1 MSRCYELRG
10 CPASQYLNCEAYTS
24 GLRCYQVPRPR
35 CTKDLLFCMQM
46 GCPAYNAWSSEI
58 DAEMR
63 SRAMETAGSRRGEEA
78 EF

>member
-10 CPASQYLNCEAYTS
+10 CPASQYLYCEAYTS
-24 GLRCYQVPRPR
+24 GLRCYQVPNPR

-46 GCPAYNAWSSEI
+46 GCPAYDAWSSDI

-63 SRAMETAGSRRGEEA
+63 SRAMETVGSRGQEE
-78 EF
+78 E